1 MASSLPPAPKKLVQV
16 LVVDDNP
23 TNRLLLQRVVEA
35 FGGQACT
42 ADDGQ
47 QALDRIAEQTFD
59 MVFMDIAMPVM
70 DGMAATKQAR
80 ANGLETQIVAV
91 TAHYGAGDMP
101 ELTEAG
107 FDGLITK
114 PFDVGAVFQRLE
126 QVTSH

>member
-1 MASSLPPAPKKLVQV
+1 MAQSDPAARKLVHV
-16 LVVDDNP
+16 LVLDDNP

-35 FGGQACT
+35 FGAQACT

-47 QALDRIAEQTFD
+47 QALDRIAERTFD

-70 DGMAATKQAR
+70 DGLAATRQAR
-80 ANGLETQIVAV
+80 ANGSETQIVAV

-101 ELTEAG
+101 ALTEAG
-107 FDGLITK
+107 FNGLITK
-114 PFDVGAVFQRLE
+114 PFDVGQVFHRLE